1 MLESIEELD
10 WLVLRVGTVDIDAS
24 VGCSLSWHC
33 AVAPVPW
40 MVLVEDDLGSENLR
54 EVALFHE
61 GMVIGCE
68 LLVGGSGRHCTWRYV
83 QMPIFK

>member
-1 MLESIEELD
+1 MLESIQELD
-10 WLVLRVGTVDIDAS
+10 WLALREGTVDFDAS
-24 VGCSLSWHC
+24 LGCWLSWQR
-33 AVAPVPW
+33 AVAPVPR
-40 MVLVEDDLGSENLR
+40 MVLVEDESGSENLR